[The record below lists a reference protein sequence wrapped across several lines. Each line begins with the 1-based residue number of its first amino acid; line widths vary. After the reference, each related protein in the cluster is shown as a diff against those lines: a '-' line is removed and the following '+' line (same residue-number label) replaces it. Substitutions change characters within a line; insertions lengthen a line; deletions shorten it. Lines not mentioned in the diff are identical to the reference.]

1 MEYQKIINFLDNTP
15 NQPTKFRTENWVKI
29 NDDARGTYNINS
41 KVKLKNS
48 VLKSIL
54 PNYSDTY
61 ILVSRTITIT
71 KAGVDNV
78 LKRVDERKKG
88 VISKYCAPFT
98 ECISEIN
105 HIQIDNAKYRPN
117 IQYRKN
123 NNIFCFLYKNV

>member
-29 NDDARGTYNINS
+29 NDDACGTYNINC
-41 KVKLKNS
+41 KVKFKNS

-54 PNYSDTY
+54 RNYSDTY
-61 ILVSRTITIT
+61 ILVSGTITIT
-71 KAGVDNV
+71 KAGVE
-78 LKRVDERKKG
+78 KEKG

-105 HIQIDNAKYRPN
+105 HIQIHNAKYRPN
-117 IQYRKN
+117 I
-123 NNIFCFLYKNV
+123 